1 MSQIGP
7 GSEQISII
15 WSVDDVLSVAPKLDR
30 DEAME
35 VLETVLDRH
44 DANIGVNWDVLAIN
58 AEHLF
63 PEKMGDDDDVA

>member
-15 WSVDDVLSVAPKLDR
+15 WSVDDVLEVAPKLDR

-35 VLETVLDRH
+35 VLESVLHRH
-44 DANIGVNWDVLAIN
+44 DANIGVNWDVLAYN
-58 AEHLF
+58 AEWLF
-63 PEKMGDDDDVA
+63 PDKMGEEDDG